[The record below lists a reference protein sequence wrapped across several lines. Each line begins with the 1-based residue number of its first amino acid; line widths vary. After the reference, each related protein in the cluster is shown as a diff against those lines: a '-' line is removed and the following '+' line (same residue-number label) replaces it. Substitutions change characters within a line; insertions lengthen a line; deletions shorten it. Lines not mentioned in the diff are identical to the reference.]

1 MKENA
6 MSANPHAGIVR
17 GVGPDL
23 ESRQDWGRLFWLFGS
38 KETPGAEQTF
48 GIVEIA
54 AGRRNALHSHPTCE
68 EVLYVISGACD
79 HRLGEQMIHLEAGS
93 AIRIPRGVP
102 HYARAT
108 GSEPL
113 VAAIA
118 FSSPDRT
125 VIVHEDGGQG

>member
-1 MKENA
+1 
-6 MSANPHAGIVR
+6 MSEDEHAGIVR
-17 GVGPDL
+17 GIGPAL
-23 ESRQDWGRLFWLFGS
+23 EVKQDWGRLYWLFGG

-54 AGRRNALHSHPTCE
+54 AGQRNPLHSHPACE

-79 HRLGEQMIHLEAGS
+79 HRLGNEMIRLEAGC

-102 HYARAT
+102 HYARAI
-108 GSEPL
+108 GDAPL

-125 VIVHEDGGQG
+125 VIVHEGEGEGEA